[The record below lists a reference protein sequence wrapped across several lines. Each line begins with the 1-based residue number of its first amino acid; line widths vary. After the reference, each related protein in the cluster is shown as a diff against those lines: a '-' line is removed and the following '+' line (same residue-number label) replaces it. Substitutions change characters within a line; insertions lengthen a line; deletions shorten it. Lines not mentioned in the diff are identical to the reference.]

1 LVASLVGNYVV
12 GTTPCARK
20 EGKMRDRTQAASFAV
35 LPVILAQD
43 GGEGL
48 DFSIGTILLYILV
61 GAVIGIIARLL
72 VPGTGGMSWL
82 LTLVIGIVGALIGG
96 YLWEAI
102 FGEQEGI
109 AWIGS
114 IIVAALLVWLVTRM
128 GAYGRAPRRRAM

>member
-1 LVASLVGNYVV
+1 
-12 GTTPCARK
+12 
-20 EGKMRDRTQAASFAV
+20 MRDRMSTSSLAF

-43 GGEGL
+43 GGDGL
-48 DFSIGTILLYILV
+48 DLSIGTILLYILV

-72 VPGTGGMSWL
+72 VPGTGGMSWI
-82 LTLVIGIVGALIGG
+82 LTLVLGIVGALIGG
-96 YLWEAI
+96 YLWEAV

-128 GAYGRAPRRRAM
+128 GAYGRTPRRRRVM

>member
-1 LVASLVGNYVV
+1 LVASPVGNYLA
-12 GTTPCARK
+12 GTTSSARK
-20 EGKMRDRTQAASFAV
+20 EGKMHHRTHAASFAV
-35 LPVILAQD
+35 LPVVLAQD
-43 GGEGL
+43 GRGGL
-48 DFSIGTILLYILV
+48 DFSLGTILLYILV

-128 GAYGRAPRRRAM
+128 GGYGRVRRRRVM